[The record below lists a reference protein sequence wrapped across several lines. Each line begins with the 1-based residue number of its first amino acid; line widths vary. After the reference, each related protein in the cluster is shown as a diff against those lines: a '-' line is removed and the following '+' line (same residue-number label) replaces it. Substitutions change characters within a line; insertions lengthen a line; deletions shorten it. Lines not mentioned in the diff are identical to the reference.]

1 MGLISKKTSPGLLKF
16 LAFIYFCASVTL
28 LVFAVISF
36 GGYTQKFQAGDKS
49 VTTKIGD
56 NALAKSALF
65 MSAFLG
71 LVMCVL
77 LVLTAKGGTG
87 VFACPFGLIGIFA
100 GFALL
105 VVMGLCLMQRDPQ
118 YYKDKLCNTK

>member
-16 LAFIYFCASVTL
+16 LAFIYFCISVTL

-36 GGYTQKFQAGDKS
+36 DGYTQKYTAGDKS
-49 VTTKIGD
+49 VTMKIGD
-56 NALAKSALF
+56 NALAKSATFLGG
-65 MSAFLG
+65 FLG

-77 LVLTAKGGTG
+77 LFLTARGGTG
-87 VFACPFGLIGIFA
+87 IFACPFGLIGIFS

-105 VVMGLCLMQRDPQ
+105 MVMGLCLM
-118 YYKDKLCNTK
+118 